1 MAFTGNS
8 FFPHSK
14 SSAITVVCV
23 IHVCAQAI
31 SCVFEEHTPQCP
43 SLIAHQ
49 QMQVFHFIKLLLKLA
64 LRLRQ

>member
-8 FFPHSK
+8 SFTQSK
-14 SSAITVVCV
+14 SSAITA
-23 IHVCAQAI
+23 VCAQTI
-31 SCVFEEHTPQCP
+31 SCVLEEHTPRCP